1 MESQINYKNIT
12 IKPSAYCDDFDFKN
26 FLDEYRKSLA
36 RLGDKQMADERS
48 YRSRQ
53 MVNFPTTVN
62 VRMNLVA
69 RDEMIRRGL
78 ERGTLKHDL
87 SQREF

>member
-12 IKPSAYCDDFDFKN
+12 IKPSAYCDDFDFKK
-26 FLDEYRKSLA
+26 FLDEYRASLA
-36 RLGDKQMADERS
+36 GLNNKQMADERF

-62 VRMNLVA
+62 VRMNLIA
-69 RDEMIRRGL
+69 REEMIKRGL
-78 ERGTLKHDL
+78 EIG
-87 SQREF
+87 SAFENNGQREL